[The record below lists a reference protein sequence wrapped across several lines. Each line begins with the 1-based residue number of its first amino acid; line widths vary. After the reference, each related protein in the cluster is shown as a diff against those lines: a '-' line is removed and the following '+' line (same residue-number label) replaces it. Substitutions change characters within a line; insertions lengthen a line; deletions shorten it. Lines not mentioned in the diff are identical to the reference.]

1 MFKTKTGSTLL
12 ASSLLLSGL
21 AVADT
26 QDFQGFYAQLGAGY
40 ESIKPVHAESTLTI
54 NGADIPVSTTSKSAD
69 GAISVISAGWFQALN
84 NRYLLG
90 VGIDFAPFHGPSGT
104 MAVSTQGALP
114 NQNNLVNDY
123 GYKKKSGYNIYVAP
137 AIVVGDAGLAY
148 AKLGYAS
155 TKVTKYDSVDYN
167 FGDLSVGLGYR
178 QNFDGGWYGF
188 AEINY
193 ADHGNQTETETSLNP
208 AAQGRTLTA
217 TATNALETFNLVAG
231 IGVKF

>member
-1 MFKTKTGSTLL
+1 
-12 ASSLLLSGL
+12 
-21 AVADT
+21 VADT
-26 QDFQGFYAQLGAGY
+26 SDFQGFYAQLGAGY
-40 ESIKPVHAESTLTI
+40 ESINPVHAQSTLTI

-69 GAISVISAGWFQALN
+69 GAISVISFGWLQALN
-84 NRYLLG
+84 DRYLLG
-90 VGIDFAPFHGPSGT
+90 VGVDLAPLNGPSGT

-123 GYKKKSGYNIYVAP
+123 GYKKKNGYNIYVAP
-137 AIVVGDAGLAY
+137 AMVVGDAGLAY

-167 FGDLSVGLGYR
+167 FGDLSLGLGYR
-178 QNFDGGWYGF
+178 QNFDGSWYGF

-193 ADHGNQTETETSLNP
+193 ADHGNQTETSVNSV
-208 AAQGRTLTA
+208 AQGRTLTA
-217 TATNALETFNLVAG
+217 TATNALETVNVVAG